1 MGRCDGCTGAA
12 HNFHAGE
19 VESFSGG
26 GGGCG
31 GGGGASGGGGGRFGN
46 GLPGGVRRPAEDAKK
61 KQNDCKPKI
70 FVVLARIVIHGTS
83 TCAKPSQGVSG
94 DNFKL
99 CGRSLPLD

>member
-1 MGRCDGCTGAA
+1 MGRCDGCIGAA

-19 VESFSGG
+19 AESFSGG
-26 GGGCG
+26 GGGG
-31 GGGGASGGGGGRFGN
+31 DGASGKSGGGGRFGN

-83 TCAKPSQGVSG
+83 TSAKPSQG
-94 DNFKL
+94 
-99 CGRSLPLD
+99 